1 MCQVGLQF
9 GADDVGSILIEE
21 NVVFAAGVRN
31 RTNEGEL
38 RRIIQDAGYRAEQR
52 DTLYRSYVLKSPA
65 LTAVPVTTQ
74 AAGLHVL

>member
-1 MCQVGLQF
+1 VGLQF

-38 RRIIQDAGYRAEQR
+38 RRIIQDAGFIPHQR
-52 DTLYRSYVLKSPA
+52 DTLYRSYLLK
-65 LTAVPVTTQ
+65 Q
-74 AAGLHVL
+74 AA